1 MNDFTASFKL
11 PTMNDFV
18 DNFVSDATE
27 AYCVGRTTN
36 NKLFVYPI
44 RRILFDR
51 NISCSEEL
59 TITGNFEMSAI
70 CNEQVFTDCKEL
82 LTEYK
87 QNKEYEETIAKLT
100 KKIDKLHK
108 ENLSLKSAILQYQHD
123 KTPLEQACQMLES
136 NTDDYMFA
144 LFVDDYSKANETT
157 IINVPLI
164 RNDKFFTS
172 DYWTELLSKNERYKD
187 EEVYSVNH
195 NTYDGYG
202 YNAWFFV
209 CDMKS
214 VNDCIHRLLMY
225 PTDLY
230 NVILG
235 DENYMYETLDN
246 IWKVVFGKEHSEEN
260 CNETD

>member
-1 MNDFTASFKL
+1 MNEFMSSFKL
-11 PTMNDFV
+11 STMNGFV
-18 DNFVSDATE
+18 DNFASDTSE
-27 AYCVGRTTN
+27 AYCIGRATN

-44 RRILFDR
+44 RYILFDR
-51 NISCSEEL
+51 NISCCEHY
-59 TITGNFEMSAI
+59 TITGNFEMSTI

-87 QNKEYEETIAKLT
+87 QNEEYEKTIAKLT
-100 KKIDKLHK
+100 ERINKLQK
-108 ENLSLKSAILQYQHD
+108 ENLSLKSTVLQYKHDKDPLGQIYQILQN
-123 KTPLEQACQMLES
+123 

-157 IINVPLI
+157 IIKVPLS

-172 DYWTELLSKNERYKD
+172 DYWTKLLSKNERYKD

-209 CDMKS
+209 CDFKS
-214 VNDCIHRLLMY
+214 MNDCIHRLLMY
-225 PTDLY
+225 PTDSY

-235 DENYMYETLDN
+235 DEDYMYKILN
-246 IWKVVFGKEHSEEN
+246 NSWKIVFGKEHSEEI
-260 CNETD
+260 